1 MKKIIYSICLLFLL
15 GIFMPNVNA
24 EGNVLVPFSGD
35 SETSQMSSNSS
46 YVLPTNIIKIGDTIN
61 YTILSCNPDEATISN
76 GIITFS
82 KNKCSSDNIN
92 VTWVSSN
99 PSVASVENGSI
110 HILGI
115 GTTTITATTEGYDPV
130 TIAITISETANNESS
145 SNQST
150 STSDEIPNMDDEEDK
165 LIENNKKTSKTKT
178 ELVPKTSYE
187 GKQTTLNPKTGVN
200 DILIY
205 IIPISIIGGTVLTL
219 KRRCIN

>member
-1 MKKIIYSICLLFLL
+1 MKKIIYSICFLL
-15 GIFMPNVNA
+15 AIVFIPNVNA
-24 EGNVLVPFSGD
+24 EGNVLIPFSGD
-35 SETSQMSSNSS
+35 SETSQMSSNNS
-46 YVLPTNIIKIGDTIN
+46 YDLPTNIIKIGDTIN
-61 YTILSCNPDEATISN
+61 YTILSCNPDEATISD

-92 VTWVSSN
+92 VTWASSN

-150 STSDEIPNMDDEEDK
+150 STDDDNIPNMDDEEDK
-165 LIENNKKTSKTKT
+165 LVNKGKTVEKDKT
-178 ELVPKTSYE
+178 ELVPKTTYE
-187 GKQTTLNPKTGVN
+187 GKQTTLNPKTGVS
-200 DILIY
+200 DVLMY
-205 IIPISIIGGTVLTL
+205 VIPILIIGGSFLTL